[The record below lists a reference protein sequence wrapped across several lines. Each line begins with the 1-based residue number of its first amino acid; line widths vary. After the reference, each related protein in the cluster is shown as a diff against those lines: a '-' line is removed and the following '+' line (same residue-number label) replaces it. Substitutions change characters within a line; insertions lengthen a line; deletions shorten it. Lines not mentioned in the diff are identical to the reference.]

1 MISEYRRN
9 PQEFRSQG
17 VLLDRVTNAHDGLLN
32 LKSLRARMFIVT
44 RHTSSVLL
52 NRVR

>member
-32 LKSLRARMFIVT
+32 LKSLTARMF
-44 RHTSSVLL
+44 TSYASH
-52 NRVR
+52 

>member
-32 LKSLRARMFIVT
+32 LKSLKRARMF
-44 RHTSSVLL
+44 TSYASH
-52 NRVR
+52 